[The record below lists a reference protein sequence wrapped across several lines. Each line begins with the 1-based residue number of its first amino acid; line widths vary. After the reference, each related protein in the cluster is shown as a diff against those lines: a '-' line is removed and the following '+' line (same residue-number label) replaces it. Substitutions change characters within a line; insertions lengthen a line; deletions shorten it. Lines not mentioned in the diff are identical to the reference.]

1 MEVEFRNSI
10 ESAILICSEL
20 AEKRWRGPF
29 QWLDHWFCWRR
40 NLKIENAVAIFSAC
54 SGHTEI
60 GLPNNRL
67 MTSER
72 LHSIRQC
79 EPIDRSW
86 SGGGP
91 VRREVVTAMQM
102 ASQVSQT
109 NDWTKAFFERERER
123 EREREKASNISQVVA
138 AMVPHRPRRVV
149 RSATAIR
156 FHGWPSTKHQPANRT
171 LWVELLCSVWSS
183 PLSYSFV
190 SSAFLSISTVLYGQL
205 VT

>member
-123 EREREKASNISQVVA
+123 EREKEKRQATFLRWWRRWSPIVRGESCGQQLRSDSMGGHQRNTNQPIEPFESNFFVLFGLLLFRILSFL
-138 AMVPHRPRRVV
+138 RPFCRFRR
-149 RSATAIR
+149 
-156 FHGWPSTKHQPANRT
+156 
-171 LWVELLCSVWSS
+171 CSM
-183 PLSYSFV
+183 
-190 SSAFLSISTVLYGQL
+190 GN
-205 VT
+205 